1 MDAIQECSELVL
13 ETIPAIMTVIRMTV
27 KKHHYLGLGLPQLR
41 VLFYLNRFN
50 GASLSSV
57 AADLGYSL
65 PSMSKHVEVLVE
77 KDYVV
82 RVESSTDRRCVT
94 ITLTEVGE
102 KIMLEAKKLV
112 GLRIREAIA
121 TLNDDDRTQI
131 AEAMRTLQSLF
142 QQTSHCS

>member
-13 ETIPAIMTVIRMTV
+13 ETIPVIMTVIRSTV
-27 KKHHYLGLGLPQLR
+27 KKHHYLGLDLPQVR

-77 KDYVV
+77 RNYVV
-82 RVESSTDRRCVT
+82 REESSTDRRCVT

-102 KIMLEAKKLV
+102 EIMLEAKKLV

-121 TLNDDDRTQI
+121 TLNDEDRTQVTD
-131 AEAMRTLQSLF
+131 AMRTLQSLF
-142 QQTSHCS
+142 QQTPHCC